1 MNECPIAIERKEEF
15 DRQNAQLAKPVNYTS
30 QPSPQKPS
38 TSGPLW
44 SPTPNWPMSYP
55 VLNYTPLPY
64 TQALTGPPPQP
75 MPILPPLQYTQTW
88 SRSSTPQ
95 SYEPTNLP
103 PPLKLEPRKIPER
116 ASDSPPS
123 SMVNIINAIS
133 GGSNEPVHETKRQHK
148 EYFRTVSHV
157 SEGKHFRTQ
166 WSHILISF
174 TQADLRLQY
183 YPHNDPL
190 VIRPNVGKNS
200 IHFTRNDVGRI
211 IVDNGSSADFLV
223 WQCFIKMGLT
233 EKSLQKSH
241 YPLIGFG
248 GKRFEALGK
257 IELNVTFDEG
267 STQRTKAIT
276 FDVVDI
282 NYPYNAIFGCNT
294 LVKFAAVI
302 H

>member
-116 ASDSPPS
+116 ASDSPSS

-157 SEGKHFRTQ
+157 SEGKHF
-166 WSHILISF
+166 
-174 TQADLRLQY
+174 
-183 YPHNDPL
+183 
-190 VIRPNVGKNS
+190 
-200 IHFTRNDVGRI
+200 
-211 IVDNGSSADFLV
+211 
-223 WQCFIKMGLT
+223 
-233 EKSLQKSH
+233 
-241 YPLIGFG
+241 
-248 GKRFEALGK
+248 
-257 IELNVTFDEG
+257 
-267 STQRTKAIT
+267 
-276 FDVVDI
+276 
-282 NYPYNAIFGCNT
+282 
-294 LVKFAAVI
+294 
-302 H
+302 